1 MSPGTCVPEES
12 TAQVWSLSANDMMDD
27 DVDLIDDDDLLDEDD
42 LKKPDPAS
50 LRGKQHHQCVY
61 KYHSWTS
68 THPSLPTEYTAV
80 SQIQLRY
87 NSVMKD
93 MSVMIS
99 NRQLLEMWC
108 LGTEIRCSRFWSNSW
123 RNRL

>member
-1 MSPGTCVPEES
+1 MQGVTVFTMSPVTCVLEEN

-61 KYHSWTS
+61 KYHTLTS
-68 THPSLPTEYTAV
+68 THPNLPIEYTAV
-80 SQIQLRY
+80 SQIQPKN

-93 MSVMIS
+93 MPVIIS
-99 NRQLLEMWC
+99 
-108 LGTEIRCSRFWSNSW
+108 SR
-123 RNRL
+123 